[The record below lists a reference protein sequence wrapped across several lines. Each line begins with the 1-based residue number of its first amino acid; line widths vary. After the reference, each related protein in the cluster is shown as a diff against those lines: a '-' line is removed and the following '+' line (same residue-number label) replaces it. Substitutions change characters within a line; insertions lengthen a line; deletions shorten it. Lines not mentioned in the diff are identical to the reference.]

1 MTYNQEEMTANQ
13 VAETLVNGVV
23 SVVKRRTTPW
33 VGTIT
38 ELNSI
43 LVKKFGTVENWPRS
57 SSALRVS
64 LNKVVNRIRSR
75 GVSIQF
81 VRDTN
86 KERTRLVV
94 LQ

>member
-1 MTYNQEEMTANQ
+1 MTYNQEEMTVNQ
-13 VAETLVNGVV
+13 VENTLVNGVV
-23 SVVKRRTTPW
+23 SVVRRRTTPW

-38 ELNSI
+38 ELNSV

-57 SSALRVS
+57 ASALRVS